1 MYILLT
7 DETNQQPSK
16 SAKFFIYGGIFF
28 PIDCLRELDEGIAAI
43 RSNAKYN
50 PEDELKFDTNKRP
63 KNVTQ
68 EAAKK
73 AKSEVIALCKRIGCK
88 FIAHVILHKIIAK
101 QDPAKQALRAA
112 DYVIGR
118 FNLFL
123 HDVDDFGICLV
134 DNLPQHKEFQYFKEK
149 FTRGLVFPNN
159 KTEKLDRIILYGSTC
174 LGASHASSAVDIVLG
189 SFRYCLNEPKNTSAA
204 QQMIR
209 DIISLMWY
217 SKKGKNVNIIDK
229 GLILRPRLKD
239 IRNSDY
245 KQEYL
250 NLIDHLKQLLNA

>member
-28 PIDCLRELDEGIAAI
+28 PIDCLPELDKEIAAI
-43 RSNAKYN
+43 RRNARYN
-50 PEDELKFDTNKRP
+50 PEDELKFDTNSRP
-63 KNVTQ
+63 SHVTR
-68 EAAKK
+68 EAATQ
-73 AKSEVIALCKRIGCK
+73 AKSEVIALCKSIGCK
-88 FIAHVILHKIIAK
+88 FIVFVILHNIIAN
-101 QDPAKQALRAA
+101 QDTTEHALGAA
-112 DYVIGR
+112 NYVIGR

-123 HDVDDFGICLV
+123 QDVDDFGICLV
-134 DNLPQHKEFQYFKEK
+134 DNLPQHKEFPYFKEK
-149 FTRGLVFPNN
+149 FTRGLVIDN
-159 KTEKLDRIILYGSTC
+159 KTVELDRIKLYGSTC

-189 SFRYCLNEPKNTSAA
+189 SFRYCLNDPKNTDAA

-217 SKKGKNVNIIDK
+217 SKQGENVNIIDR
-229 GLILRPRLKD
+229 GLILRPPLEK
-239 IRNSDY
+239 IRKLDY